1 MTQDQDINQ
10 RSGIT
15 PSIAGSIDSV
25 NLLKDA
31 ARDICALAKQ
41 HQQDGLLLLSLLRD
55 LEQIH
60 RRIRVDYFESALPQT
75 RNDLYQ
81 FVRDIED
88 KGGWPYIERMR
99 LRDLLKNLELR
110 DVSEEGTTEKTNSQ
124 PQQELPEV

>member
-1 MTQDQDINQ
+1 
-10 RSGIT
+10 
-15 PSIAGSIDSV
+15 
-25 NLLKDA
+25 
-31 ARDICALAKQ
+31 
-41 HQQDGLLLLSLLRD
+41 LLSLLRD

-99 LRDLLKNLELR
+99 LRDLLKNLELQN
-110 DVSEEGTTEKTNSQ
+110 VSEEGTTEKTNSQ
-124 PQQELPEV
+124 PQQESPEV